1 MKQYWRERWD
11 KERFFFFFFLTE
23 RERQD
28 VTFKVRE
35 IIAWFYADRNDPT
48 KWKTDEAEERVVGEM
63 EASD

>member
-1 MKQYWRERWD
+1 MQVTSQVYSDSCLKGWW
-11 KERFFFFFFLTE
+11 TE

-28 VTFKVRE
+28 VTFKVGE